1 MRVKHPIVQNRWGW
15 RVSILA
21 GLTIVLVSS
30 RTFGAAEIA
39 GKPEKT
45 EVTIAYTSPSAAFA
59 PLFVASEAGLFAK
72 NGLKA
77 KLQFLNAT
85 VAGKGVLTEEVDF
98 FVDGAS
104 LVALRLSGAR
114 VKYFG
119 AYMQQFAFQIW
130 GAKEI
135 TKLEQLKG
143 KTIAVFTP
151 RGAIE
156 IATRETLKRSGL
168 VPDRDVKF
176 IYAQQGTSAILSAV
190 LAGNAS
196 AGTLSAPITLEA
208 HNAGLN
214 LLVDIGE
221 LRIPGLQGGYGTT
234 EKSLTNNSNT
244 IYAFSKSMVEG
255 VVLARKDNAV
265 AKRAI
270 GKYVKVDD
278 PKILDAS
285 YDGYAPYW
293 EMSAA
298 VRDQVIRA
306 ELDYLDEKEFPKA
319 KNSNPKEFFDNSF
332 VENLERSGF
341 FKSVGL
347 VKTP

>member
-1 MRVKHPIVQNRWGW
+1 MRIRHLVVPKRWRW
-15 RVSILA
+15 RLSVLS
-21 GLTIVLVSS
+21 GLTVVLRSS
-30 RTFGAAEIA
+30 LAFGATEIA
-39 GKPEKT
+39 AKPEKA
-45 EVTIAYTSPSAAFA
+45 EITIAYTAPSAAFA

-85 VAGKGVLTEEVDF
+85 VAGKGILSEEVDF
-98 FVDGAS
+98 FVDGAT
-104 LVALRLSGAR
+104 LITLRLSGGR

-119 AYMQQFAFQIW
+119 AYMQQFVFQMW

-143 KTIAVFTP
+143 KTVAVFTP

-244 IYAFSKSMVEG
+244 IYAFSRAIAEG
-255 VVLARKDNAV
+255 VVLTRKDSAV
-265 AKRAI
+265 TKKAI
-270 GKYVKVDD
+270 GKYVKADD

-285 YDGYAPYW
+285 YEGYVPYW
-293 EMSAA
+293 EMSLA
-298 VRDQVIRA
+298 VRDPVIRA
-306 ELDYLDEKEFPKA
+306 ELDYLDAKEFPQA
-319 KNSNPKEFFDNSF
+319 KNAIPREFFDNSF

>member
-1 MRVKHPIVQNRWGW
+1 MRVKDPGIQKRWW
-15 RVSILA
+15 RLSLLA
-21 GLTIVLVSS
+21 GLTIVLRSS
-30 RTFGAAEIA
+30 LAFGAAEIGGA
-39 GKPEKT
+39 PEKT
-45 EVTIAYTSPSAAFA
+45 EITVAYTSPSAAFA

-72 NGLKA
+72 SGLKA
-77 KLQFLNAT
+77 KVQFLNAT
-85 VAGKGVLTEEVDF
+85 VASKGVLSEEVDF
-98 FVDGAS
+98 FVDGAT
-104 LVALRLSGAR
+104 LIALRLSGAR

-143 KTIAVFTP
+143 KTVAVFTP

-168 VPDRDVKF
+168 VPDTDVKF
-176 IYAQQGTSAILSAV
+176 IYTQPSTSAILSAV
-190 LAGNAS
+190 VAGNAS

-214 LLVDIGE
+214 LLADIGE

-234 EKSLTNNSNT
+234 EKSLSNNPNT
-244 IYAFSKSMVEG
+244 IYAFTRAMAEG
-255 VVLARKDNAV
+255 VVLARKDKAA
-265 AKRAI
+265 AKKAI

-293 EMSAA
+293 ETNLA
-298 VRDQVIRA
+298 VRDPVIRA
-306 ELDYLDEKEFPKA
+306 ELDYLDAKEFPQA
-319 KNSNPKEFFDNSF
+319 KNAIPKEFSDNSF

>member
-1 MRVKHPIVQNRWGW
+1 MRVKHPIVQNRWSR

-21 GLTIVLVSS
+21 GLTIVLGSS

-72 NGLKA
+72 SGLKA
-77 KLQFLNAT
+77 KVQFLNAT
-85 VAGKGVLTEEVDF
+85 VASKGILSEEVDF
-98 FVDGAS
+98 FVDGAT
-104 LVALRLSGAR
+104 LIALRLSGAR

-143 KTIAVFTP
+143 KTVAVFTP

-168 VPDRDVKF
+168 VPDTDVKF
-176 IYAQQGTSAILSAV
+176 IYTQQSTSAILSAV

-214 LLVDIGE
+214 LLADIGE

-244 IYAFSKSMVEG
+244 IYAFSKAMAEG
-255 VVLARKDNAV
+255 VVLARKDKAV
-265 AKRAI
+265 AKKAI

-293 EMSAA
+293 ETSLA
-298 VRDQVIRA
+298 VRDPVIRA
-306 ELDYLDEKEFPKA
+306 ELDYLDAKEFPQA
-319 KNSNPKEFFDNSF
+319 KNAIPREFFDNSF